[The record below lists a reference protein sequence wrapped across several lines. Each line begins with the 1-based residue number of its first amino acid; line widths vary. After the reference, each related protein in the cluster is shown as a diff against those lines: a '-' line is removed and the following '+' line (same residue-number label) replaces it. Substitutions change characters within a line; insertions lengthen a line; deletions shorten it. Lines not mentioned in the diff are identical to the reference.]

1 MNEQYSKR
9 EGGNMSKEHDL
20 ELEKPDMWDF
30 ERPEVREPVKASRV
44 VVSVAFR
51 RDNFEQ
57 VSRYAERIGQKTS
70 EFIREAAIEKATGH
84 TMAALVYGSG
94 STGAQW
100 WTEQMPTNSWVSGLL
115 VEEPEKTSVTT
126 Y

>member
-9 EGGNMSKEHDL
+9 AGGNMSKEHEL

-30 ERPEVREPVKASRV
+30 ERHEVREPVKASRV

-70 EFIREAAIEKATGH
+70 EFIREAAIEKTTGH
-84 TMAALVYGSG
+84 AMAALVYGSG
-94 STGAQW
+94 STGAEW
-100 WTEQMPTNSWVSGLL
+100 WTGQIRDLTWTLASVEQP
-115 VEEPEKTSVTT
+115 EETPVT